1 MTKIALYD
9 TTLRDGTQ
17 REGISLSL
25 DDKLK
30 IAQRLDA
37 FGMDYIE
44 GGWPGSNPKDVEFF
58 RRAPSLG
65 LKHAKLAAF
74 GSTRRKGVRPEQD
87 ANMAALLEAKTPV
100 VTLVGKSWELHV
112 TEVLETTLEENLAM
126 IEDSVAYCKAQGKE
140 VIYDAEHF
148 FDGYRANPEYAL
160 ATLAAAARGGADC
173 VVLCDTNGGSLP
185 WEVEE
190 AVERAVERLQ
200 NPLLVP
206 LPEGEGAG
214 PLLSTENGTGHPLA
228 AGERRGIAIGIHTH
242 DDAGC
247 GVANTLAAVRAGA
260 VQVQGTI
267 NGYGERVA
275 NANLCSIIPDLQLK
289 MGYDCVPLERLAGL
303 TELSR
308 LVAELANLTH
318 DDHLPYVGSSAF
330 AHKGGIHVAAM
341 LRNAESYQHI
351 DPTQVGNRQRS
362 VVSELSGRGNLIDKI
377 RQFKLNPESLDI
389 GRVLDEI
396 KHLEAQGFT
405 FEGADASVELMLRR
419 THPAYVPP
427 FEMINYSVMVQRR
440 LRGSTGEGRAELAA
454 GRGTV
459 IEATVKV
466 RVGPQ
471 IMHTVAEGNGPV
483 NALDTALRKA
493 LCGVYP
499 QIAGVRLEDYKVRI
513 LDGENNTA
521 ATTRV
526 LIESRQGM
534 RRWSTVGASP
544 NIIDASWR
552 ALADSMEYALVTIY
566 G

>member
-1 MTKIALYD
+1 MTHIFLYD

-30 IAQRLDA
+30 ITSRLDA

-65 LKHAKLAAF
+65 LAHAKLAAF
-74 GSTRRKGVRPEQD
+74 GSTRRKNVRPADD
-87 ANMAALLEAKTPV
+87 ANIQALIGAQTPV

-112 TEVLETTLEENLAM
+112 VDVLETTAEENLAM
-126 IEDSVAYCKAQGKE
+126 IEDSVAYCRAQGKE

-148 FDGYRANPEYAL
+148 FDGYKANPTYAV
-160 ATLAAAARGGADC
+160 ATLHAAARGGASC
-173 VVLCDTNGGSLP
+173 IVLCDTNGGSLP
-185 WEVEE
+185 WEV
-190 AVERAVERLQ
+190 
-200 NPLLVP
+200 
-206 LPEGEGAG
+206 GD
-214 PLLSTENGTGHPLA
+214 A
-228 AGERRGIAIGIHTH
+228 AKNVIEQLGGIAIGIHTH
-242 DDAGC
+242 DDGGC
-247 GVANTLAAVRAGA
+247 GVANTLAAVHAGA
-260 VQVQGTI
+260 SQVQGTI

-289 MGYDCVPLERLAGL
+289 MGYDCVSAEQLSAL

-308 LVAELANLTH
+308 YVAELANLTH
-318 DDHLPYVGSSAF
+318 DDHFPYVGASAF

-341 LRNAESYQHI
+341 LKHAASYQHI
-351 DPTQVGNRQRS
+351 DPVAVGNLQRS
-362 VVSELSGRGNLIDKI
+362 VVSELSGRGNLVDKI
-377 RQFKLNPESLDI
+377 KQYNLNPESLDI
-389 GRVLDEI
+389 PKVLDQI
-396 KHLEAQGFT
+396 KQLEAQGFT
-405 FEGADASVELMLRR
+405 FEGAEASVELMLRR

-427 FEMINYSVMVQRR
+427 FEMTDYWVMVQRR
-440 LRGSTGEGRAELAA
+440 R
-454 GRGTV
+454 GRGTIV
-459 IEATVKV
+459 EATVKV
-466 RVGPQ
+466 RVGPK

-483 NALDTALRKA
+483 NALDAALRQA
-493 LCGVYP
+493 LIGVFP
-499 QIAGVRLEDYKVRI
+499 QISGVRLEDYKVRI

-526 LIESRQGM
+526 LIETRQGI

-552 ALADSMEYALVTIY
+552 ALADSMEYALLH
-566 G
+566 

>member
-1 MTKIALYD
+1 MTHIDLYD

-30 IAQRLDA
+30 IAARLDA

-58 RRAPSLG
+58 HRAPALG
-65 LKHAKLAAF
+65 LSHAKLAAF
-74 GSTRRKGVRPEQD
+74 GSTRRKNVLPGDDGNIQ
-87 ANMAALLEAKTPV
+87 ALIGAETPV

-112 TEVLETTLEENLAM
+112 VEILETTVAENLAM

-148 FDGYRANPEYAL
+148 FDGYRANPAHAV
-160 ATLAAAARGGADC
+160 ATLEAAARGGAAC
-173 VVLCDTNGGSLP
+173 IVLCDTNGGSLP
-185 WEVEE
+185 WEIAD
-190 AVERAVERLQ
+190 AVAAVKARL
-200 NPLLVP
+200 
-206 LPEGEGAG
+206 GGAS
-214 PLLSTENGTGHPLA
+214 L
-228 AGERRGIAIGIHTH
+228 GIHTH
-242 DDAGC
+242 DDGGC

-260 VQVQGTI
+260 VQVQGTV

-275 NANLCSIIPDLQLK
+275 NANLCTIIPDLQLK
-289 MGYDCVPLERLAGL
+289 MGYDCVSSEQLAGL
-303 TELSR
+303 TDLSR
-308 LVAELANLTH
+308 YVAELANLTH
-318 DDHLPYVGSSAF
+318 DDHLPYVGTSAF

-341 LRNAESYQHI
+341 LKHADSYQHI
-351 DPTQVGNRQRS
+351 DPTVVGNRRRS
-362 VVSELSGRGNLIDKI
+362 VVSELSGRGNLVDKI
-377 RQFKLNPESLDI
+377 EQYNLNPESLDVAK
-389 GRVLDEI
+389 VLDQI
-396 KHLEAQGFT
+396 KQLEAQGFT
-405 FEGADASVELMLRR
+405 FEGAEASVELMLRR

-427 FEMINYSVMVQRR
+427 FEMTDYWVMVQKRR
-440 LRGSTGEGRAELAA
+440 G
-454 GRGTV
+454 GRGTIV
-459 IEATVKV
+459 EATVKV

-483 NALDTALRKA
+483 NALDAALRQA
-493 LCGVYP
+493 LTGIFP
-499 QIAGVRLEDYKVRI
+499 QISSVRLEDYKVRI

-526 LIESRQGM
+526 LIETRQGT

-552 ALADSMEYALVTIY
+552 ALADSMEYALIH
-566 G
+566 